1 MNPLLTRPVWS
12 RWVYIDNERSLFFL
26 GPSRIVEMTMRV
38 TESARQKSVKPTHI
52 SFALAVRVVTPF
64 SSRAVALVFRVSRLR
79 RSPLPSVYTLLTKSE
94 ERERLL
100 AVYAGYFT
108 RSFDL
113 DFLVHKNSKIVPDI
127 QPS

>member
-1 MNPLLTRPVWS
+1 MKR
-12 RWVYIDNERSLFFL
+12 
-26 GPSRIVEMTMRV
+26 EMTMRV

-79 RSPLPSVYTLLTKSE
+79 RSPLPSVCTLLTKSE

-113 DFLVHKNSKIVPDI
+113 DFLVHENAKIVPDI

>member
-1 MNPLLTRPVWS
+1 
-12 RWVYIDNERSLFFL
+12 
-26 GPSRIVEMTMRV
+26 MTMRV
-38 TESARQKSVKPTHI
+38 TESAGQKSAKPTHI

-79 RSPLPSVYTLLTKSE
+79 RSPLPSVCTLLTKSE

-113 DFLVHKNSKIVPDI
+113 DFLVHKNAKIVPDI

>member
-1 MNPLLTRPVWS
+1 MKH
-12 RWVYIDNERSLFFL
+12 
-26 GPSRIVEMTMRV
+26 EMTMRV

-52 SFALAVRVVTPF
+52 SIALAVRVVTPF

-79 RSPLPSVYTLLTKSE
+79 RSPLPSTLLTKSE